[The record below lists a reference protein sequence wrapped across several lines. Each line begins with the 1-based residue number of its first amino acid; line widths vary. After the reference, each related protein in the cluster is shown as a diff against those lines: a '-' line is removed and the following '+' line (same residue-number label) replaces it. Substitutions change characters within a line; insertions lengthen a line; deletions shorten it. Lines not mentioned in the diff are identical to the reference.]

1 MTSACLLAIC
11 LQVGG
16 APGLPRGGADDWN
29 LGLLGATGQPLP
41 DGKGIRVAELHSGG
55 PAAQGGLHPGDEI
68 VALAGR
74 PFGKRDDPIY
84 TLVEAIEA
92 VTAGKTPLLPLTV
105 MRAGRPE
112 QVKVPL
118 PALGKHA
125 AACPKGCERCQK
137 MVAESLQWLLRQQR
151 ADGAFASSLGG
162 QNGHV
167 AVTALAGLALLATGS
182 TPGEGPHADALRKAV
197 EYVVARGGVEDAMG
211 LGRGGDGA
219 KGNWNQVN
227 WSCGY
232 AGLFLGIVHRRAPTP
247 TLEAKLGTLAQTIA
261 ANQEASGGWA
271 HGPGGPNALNYLEL
285 EIMSNYCLA
294 ALGLARQAG
303 VEGPQATIDRA
314 LAFVEASSNG
324 GAVGYSPRAGQKGLG
339 DPGRTPG
346 AVVAFQAL
354 DLERHP
360 KYQPMLKFASRGFGE
375 LYKGHVSPVMH
386 FLSGGMA
393 AHGAGADTFAE
404 FQAAFRREFLA
415 ARRPDGAFA
424 ARPTAESKQLHS
436 NTDRQIGLAWTTAS
450 YLILQQLP
458 GGHLKW

>member
-1 MTSACLLAIC
+1 MTAALLLGCC

-16 APGLPRGGADDWN
+16 PPAAPADDWN

-41 DGKGIRVAELHSGG
+41 EGKGIRVASLHPGG
-55 PAAQGGLHPGDEI
+55 PAAQSGLRPGDEI

-84 TLVEAIEA
+84 ALVDAIEA
-92 VTAGKTPLLPLTV
+92 VTTGKSPLLPLTV
-105 MRAGRPE
+105 MRGGAPT
-112 QVKVPL
+112 QLKVPL
-118 PALGKHA
+118 PALGKHS
-125 AACPKGCERCQK
+125 AACPKGCERCGR
-137 MVAESLQWLLRQQR
+137 MVAESLVWLGKQQR

-182 TPGEGPHADALRKAV
+182 TPTEGPHADALRKAV

-211 LGRGGDGA
+211 LGKGA
-219 KGNWNQVN
+219 SGANWNQVN

-247 TLEAKLGTLAQTIA
+247 TIEAKLGALAQAIA

-271 HGPGGPNALNYLEL
+271 HGPGGPNALGYLEL

-303 VEGPQATIDRA
+303 VEVPQETIDRA
-314 LAFVEASSNG
+314 LAFVDASSNG

-339 DPGRTPG
+339 DPGRTAG

-393 AHGAGADTFAE
+393 AHGAGSDTFAE

-424 ARPTAESKQLHS
+424 ARPTEESKKLHS
-436 NTDRQIGLAWTTAS
+436 NTDRQIGMAWTTAS